1 MSSSWKPDDFLGSPS
16 NGGRTKIKAA
26 KIGKKLESEASR
38 PEVWV
43 CREQDP
49 QPECLRKKSWTA
61 IRTIHKSGCID
72 QEFGKDY

>member
-1 MSSSWKPDDFLGSPS
+1 MSSYKVDDFLGSPTS
-16 NGGRTKIKAA
+16 SGRTKIKAE
-26 KIGKKLESEASR
+26 KIGKRLDSEDSR
-38 PEVWV
+38 PDVWV

-61 IRTIHKSGCID
+61 IRVINKSGYLD